1 MSDLNQRPSD
11 YKSDALPAELNWQ
24 RALLYIAGNKIS
36 SVKIHKSLAFGHRP
50 VNHIGMIKLPEL
62 LAPAGTLDAFKTA
75 ILYGADAIYAGLP
88 GFSMRARAKITTDE
102 VKAGIELAHN
112 AEKKVYLAF
121 NLFAHDFEYE
131 NLGRVSDTINYLR
144 PDALIVSDPG
154 IVMWV
159 RENHP
164 DIPIHIST
172 QANICSARS
181 VKFWQAAGAKLCV
194 LAREVT
200 HNEFKSIRAACPDVG
215 LEIFV
220 HGAMCMSYSGRCL
233 LSNFITG
240 RPANRGACAQLCRW
254 KYDVILREHD
264 SGVEMPIEEDER
276 GAYIMNSKDLCLM
289 PRLGEVI
296 SAAPDSLKIEGRNRS
311 EYYVGSVVHAYRCA
325 MDAYAADPA
334 GFDPAPFMNALNV
347 LETRGYT
354 TAFFDGPVGPDAHDY
369 DTTRSTSEYHAAGV
383 ITNATDDEITLELR
397 NEIKAGDEITFIL
410 PGTMDKATVKPA
422 RLINAA
428 NRTEV
433 QKMAAGQHN
442 SIIIPREWLPDGLG
456 GKFVPYVLAYKHK

>member
-1 MSDLNQRPSD
+1 MTQ
-11 YKSDALPAELNWQ
+11 
-24 RALLYIAGNKIS
+24 
-36 SVKIHKSLAFGHRP
+36 
-50 VNHIGMIKLPEL
+50 IKLPEL

-88 GFSMRARAKITTDE
+88 GFSMRARAKINTEE
-102 VKAGIELAHN
+102 VKQGIELAH
-112 AEKKVYLAF
+112 AAGKKVYLAF

-131 NLGRVSDTINYLR
+131 HMPRVSETINYLR

-159 RENHP
+159 REHHP

-172 QANICSARS
+172 QANICSAHT
-181 VKFWQAAGAKLCV
+181 VKFWQNAGAKLCV
-194 LAREVT
+194 LAREVS
-200 HNEFKSIRAACPDVG
+200 HNEFRHIRQECPDMG

-254 KYDVILREHD
+254 KYDVILRETET
-264 SGVEMPIEEDER
+264 GVEMPIDEDER

-289 PRLGEVI
+289 PRLADVV
-296 SAAPDSLKIEGRNRS
+296 SAHPNSLKIEGRNRS

-325 MDAYAADPA
+325 LDAYSENPD
-334 GFDPAPFMNALNV
+334 GFDPAPFMENLNR

-354 TAFFDGPVGPDAHDY
+354 TAFFDGPVGPDAHNY
-369 DTTRSTSEYHAAGV
+369 ETTRSTSDYHAAGV
-383 ITNATDDEITLELR
+383 ITAVDENNITFELR
-397 NEIKAGDEITFIL
+397 NETRVGDTISFIL
-410 PGTMDKATVKPA
+410 PGTMDTVSVTLSE
-422 RLINAA
+422 LINAK
-428 NRTEV
+428 NGDSIE
-433 QKMAAGQHN
+433 KLAAGMGN
-442 SIIIPREWLPDGLG
+442 SILIPRAWLGTAHPD
-456 GKFVPYVLAYKHK
+456 KFVPYVLAYKRKR